1 MTRAEGL
8 TAGVVV
14 GIIFG
19 LILCVV
25 LFRFANKDKKIKTEY
40 DERQKEIRG
49 KGYTIGFYTLVGLLA
64 VESLWSMSGNSFPL
78 PEYIM
83 YFLTVIIGVTVVC
96 VYSIWKGVYYGINND
111 PKRYSI
117 ILIVAFVLNL
127 IPVAGTLASGGL
139 TFSDPLDTLP
149 MLNVIV
155 IIMLIIVGVELIIK
169 SLIDRKSPEED

>member
-49 KGYTIGFYTLVGLLA
+49 RGYTIGFYTMVGLLA

-78 PEYIM
+78 PDYIM
-83 YFLTVIIGVTVVC
+83 FFLTVITGVTVVC
-96 VYSIWKGVYYGINND
+96 VHSIWKGVYWGINSN
-111 PKRYSI
+111 PKRY
-117 ILIVAFVLNL
+117 ILIMIAAFLLNL

-139 TFSDPLDTLP
+139 TLSDPFDTLP

-155 IIMLIIVGVELIIK
+155 LIMLFIVGVELIIK
-169 SLIDRKSPEED
+169 SILDRKSPEED

>member
-49 KGYTIGFYTLVGLLA
+49 RGYTIGFYTMVGLLA

-78 PEYIM
+78 PDYIM
-83 YFLTVIIGVTVVC
+83 FFLTVITGVTVVC
-96 VYSIWKGVYYGINND
+96 VHSIWKGVYWGINSN
-111 PKRYSI
+111 PKRY
-117 ILIVAFVLNL
+117 ILIMIAAFLLNL

-139 TFSDPLDTLP
+139 TLSDPFDTLP
-149 MLNVIV
+149 MLNLIV
-155 IIMLIIVGVELIIK
+155 LIMLFIVGVELIIK
-169 SLIDRKSPEED
+169 SILDRKSPEED